1 MMKFVLEDIIE
12 PVSVQFVTYH
22 YQDGI
27 QTKKKYHQIP
37 DKNMLLL
44 SQTIILKKPVPLFQ
58 GMLVKLGVAQGT

>member
-12 PVSVQFVTYH
+12 PVSVQLFVTYH

-44 SQTIILKKPVPLFQ
+44 SQTVIFKKTCPFS
-58 GMLVKLGVAQGT
+58 KECWSNWE